1 MGGTVSPLNIVSGVL
16 SSQSSFLAVA
26 WAVGVS
32 AANVEANVASD
43 RREYIM
49 ERIVA
54 AAEGAGCSCEAAVL

>member
-1 MGGTVSPLNIVSGVL
+1 
-16 SSQSSFLAVA
+16 
-26 WAVGVS
+26 
-32 AANVEANVASD
+32 VEANVASD